1 MFGAPDKN
9 GCHRSVVGFPKVT
22 FRSIS
27 CHVDKRRLFVWARG
41 RKRTIFG
48 SHCRVA
54 DDLHSYRARATDAAE
69 SVFVG
74 SLRSCSEFSDLII
87 HDVRAPGETGQSGK
101 HTRYLRLNKGLGGF

>member
-1 MFGAPDKN
+1 MGVTAVSSVSQKSRFVRFPVTLTNVDSLFGP
-9 GCHRSVVGFPKVT
+9 SE
-22 FRSIS
+22 
-27 CHVDKRRLFVWARG
+27 

-74 SLRSCSEFSDLII
+74 SLRSCSEFTDLII